1 MKRLAIILISALGVS
16 SIGFA
21 QKVRMSDAQ
30 VKLET
35 KYLDA
40 YTAQLSG
47 DNEKAERIYIELL
60 DKDAKND
67 GVLYQLARIYTNSKR
82 NEKALESIKKAIAVD
97 EKNVWYRS
105 LEADI
110 LQKYGKNK
118 EAAEIYGQ
126 LVKLE
131 PNNYDYYMQWAYL
144 LGLSGDAKE
153 AIKVFDAL
161 EKRTGIQEGIAR
173 QKHAMYIVL
182 GDNKKAAKE
191 LTRLIESD
199 PYNANYYI
207 LLASFYQRN
216 GESAKANETYQQLL
230 TIEPNNAQATLALAQ
245 SKKADNQDV
254 AYLNT
259 LEPIFKK
266 KDIEL
271 DKKIIELI
279 PYVTKVAEKGDKT
292 LAEALLKNIQILDET
307 HPNEAKISAIK
318 ADVLYYTGQLNEAA
332 TLYKKTLTLNKKVY
346 AVWDQLM
353 NIQRETKDFDGLL
366 KTSEEAMDL
375 FPNQGGSF
383 FMNALALSTKGKYDD
398 AIVNLQQAVLMAGKN
413 QRLRIEAQHELANVY
428 YRQQKY
434 NDANVWNT
442 KALVGGENA
451 PAILERQGD
460 ILFRLQ
466 KNNEALE
473 FWKKAKEKGGT
484 SVTLQQKIA
493 EQKMND

>member
-1 MKRLAIILISALGVS
+1 MKRLAIILISA
-16 SIGFA
+16 IGISQTSVA
-21 QKVRMSDAQ
+21 QQVRTTDAQ
-30 VKLET
+30 IKLET
-35 KYLDA
+35 KYLDG

-47 DNEKAERIYIELL
+47 DNEKAERIYLELL

-82 NEKALESIKKAIAVD
+82 NEKALESIKTAIAID
-97 EKNVWYRS
+97 GKNVWYRS
-105 LEADI
+105 LQADI

-118 EAAEIYGQ
+118 EAADIYGQ

-182 GDNKKAAKE
+182 GDSKKAAKE
-191 LTRLIESD
+191 LSRLIESD
-199 PYNANYYI
+199 PYNPNYYI
-207 LLASFYQRN
+207 LLASFYQRS
-216 GESAKANETYQQLL
+216 GEADKANDVYQQLL
-230 TIEPNNAQATLALAQ
+230 NVEPNNAQATLALAQ

-254 AYLNT
+254 AYINS
-259 LEPIFKK
+259 LENVFKK
-266 KDIEL
+266 KEIEL

-279 PYVTKVAEKGDKT
+279 PFVTKVAEKGDKT
-292 LAEALLKNIQILDET
+292 LAEALLKNIKILDET
-307 HPNEAKISAIK
+307 HPNEAKISAIQ
-318 ADVLYYTGQLNEAA
+318 ADILYYTGQLSEAA
-332 TLYKKTLTLNKKVY
+332 TLYKKTLSLNKKVY

-375 FPNQGGSF
+375 FPNQGGGY
-383 FMNALALSTKGKYDD
+383 FMNALALGTKGKNDD
-398 AIVNLQQAVLMAGKN
+398 AITNLQQAILMAGKN
-413 QRLRIEAQHELANVY
+413 QRLRIEAQHELANAF

-434 NDANVWNT
+434 ADANTWNS

-460 ILFRLQ
+460 ILFHLQ
-466 KNNEALE
+466 KNNEAIE
-473 FWKKAKEKGGT
+473 FWKKAKEKGGA
-484 SVTLQQKIA
+484 SVILDQKIN
-493 EQKMND
+493 EQKVRD